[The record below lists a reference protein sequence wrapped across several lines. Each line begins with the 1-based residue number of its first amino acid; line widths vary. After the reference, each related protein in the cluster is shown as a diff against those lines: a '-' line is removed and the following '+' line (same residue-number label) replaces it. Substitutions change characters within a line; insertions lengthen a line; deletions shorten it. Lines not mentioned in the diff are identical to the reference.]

1 DASATPATA
10 VPFHYTQSESFVALL
25 KQLSASLLVT
35 TYQAN
40 KLLVARATGNGLSLL
55 VRTFDQPM
63 GLAVDERSITL
74 GTRTQVWTLCN
85 APDIAPRV
93 EPIGQ
98 HDACYLPRSC
108 HMTGDI
114 RIHELAWASPHTL
127 SPEGRGENTR
137 PLSHEGRG
145 EKELWIVN

>member
-1 DASATPATA
+1 MLCKHCIHRARNIGMKEKTMSALAAAPPNESHDAASAPPATA

-35 TYQAN
+35 TYQSN

-74 GTRTQVWTLCN
+74 GTRTQVW
-85 APDIAPRV
+85 
-93 EPIGQ
+93 
-98 HDACYLPRSC
+98 
-108 HMTGDI
+108 
-114 RIHELAWASPHTL
+114 
-127 SPEGRGENTR
+127 
-137 PLSHEGRG
+137 
-145 EKELWIVN
+145 